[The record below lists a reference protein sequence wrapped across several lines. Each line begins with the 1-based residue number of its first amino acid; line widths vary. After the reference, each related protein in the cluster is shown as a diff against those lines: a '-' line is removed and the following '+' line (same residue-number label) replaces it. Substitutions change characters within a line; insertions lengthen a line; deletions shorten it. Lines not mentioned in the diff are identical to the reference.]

1 MAVLTCIFA
10 IGFWQYKRNQHKK
23 LAEVN
28 QQKLLAQAQ
37 LDSVRAQLNPHFLFN
52 ALAGI
57 QNLMNKNETDNAN
70 NYLTKFARLT
80 RNVLDSKE
88 LISLSEE
95 GTLLDDYLQMEQ
107 LRFGFQYQIHRSES
121 LNAQNIEIPAMLLQ
135 PFVENAVKHGIA
147 ISGLEGKIEIDFMQQ
162 TADLIL
168 RIKDNGKG
176 FNVEN
181 NYHGLGLKLSKN
193 RMALLN
199 TIYKNTPFVLEI
211 QSGAKGT
218 TVTITL
224 SQWL

>member
-1 MAVLTCIFA
+1 M
-10 IGFWQYKRNQHKK
+10 
-23 LAEVN
+23 
-28 QQKLLAQAQ
+28 AQAQ

-57 QNLMNKNETDNAN
+57 QNLMNKNQTDRAN

-95 GTLLDDYLQMEQ
+95 RTLLDDYLQMEQ
-107 LRFGFQYQIHRSES
+107 LRFGFQYQIKGSEM
-121 LNAQNIEIPAMLLQ
+121 LNEQNIEIPAMLLQ

-147 ISGLEGKIEIDFMQQ
+147 ESGSKGKIEISFVKQSS
-162 TADLIL
+162 DLIL
-168 RIKDNGKG
+168 KIKDNGKG
-176 FNVEN
+176 FDAINS
-181 NYHGLGLKLSKN
+181 YAGLGLKLSKN

-199 TIYKNTPFVLEI
+199 TVYKSKPFVLDI
-211 QSGAKGT
+211 QSDEKGT
-218 TVTITL
+218 AITITL